1 MLKRITCYFLACLF
15 LASSTLLPLG
25 DFSLLR
31 DIPQMYHNYTKIT
44 TADEMGITD
53 FIGDYLLHGKDI
65 FGHNGNDKQQAGSN
79 TVQFQHQANAL
90 NIVLAGH
97 TLTPISTIETAKVRV
112 LPTQRFRTSDYHA
125 ELFRPPL
132 A

>member
-1 MLKRITCYFLACLF
+1 MLKSITCYFLACLF

-31 DIPQMYHNYTKIT
+31 DIPQMYRNYSKIT
-44 TADEMGITD
+44 TTDEMGISD

-65 FGHNGNDKQQAGSN
+65 FGNNGHDKQQAGNN

-90 NIVLAGH
+90 NIVLTAQA
-97 TLTPISTIETAKVRV
+97 LTAFKATETQKNHI
-112 LPTQRFRTSDYHA
+112 LPRHLFCTSDYHA